1 MGIKFTAGLWLASI
15 VFGAWCAEI
24 SAAQISPQ
32 PAAADGSTPL
42 HNAVYQDDF
51 NQAKALLRAGANA
64 KAATRYGVTPL
75 SLACTNGNAAMIELL
90 LSAGADANEAL
101 PGGETALMTA
111 ARTGNA
117 DAVAA
122 LLRHGANVNAKDGW
136 RGQTALMWAA
146 AEGHAD
152 AVKVLLD
159 HGADQHMR
167 SQGAPARVNPATG
180 VVITAVTTEDG
191 APVASIKNAEV
202 SPLVMQNKT
211 PADAARAT
219 GGKAPESGKNADEN
233 KPAAGRGGGRAS
245 SGDFTPFLFAVRGG
259 HIDVVKVL
267 LAAGADPNETLG
279 DGTSALVLATTNARY
294 ELGAL
299 LLDKGA
305 SANADKQGWTALHQV
320 AWTRRPNIHKTP
332 AAIPSGNMDSLTFVK
347 VLVAHGAN
355 PNARETK
362 EPRDGNLGKLRRIGA
377 TPYLLAAKSADT
389 ELMRCLV
396 VNGADPILMTA
407 EKVSPLEAASGVGVY
422 RVSESPGSNEDAMEA
437 VLLAYEL
444 GSRDINWVD
453 DNGNT
458 AMHGAAMRGAN
469 PIVQFLFD
477 KGAKL
482 DVVNKIGWTPL
493 TVAEGV
499 FYPDVFKTEAQ
510 TEALLLKL
518 GAKKRV
524 VPEEVRY
531 AGMDKDGRETTVGG
545 GGDGAPAAKPKVDAT
560 KPPEG
565 KN

>member
-1 MGIKFTAGLWLASI
+1 MRIKFTAGLWLASI
-15 VFGAWCAEI
+15 ALCAWGF
-24 SAAQISPQ
+24 QISPQ
-32 PAAADGSTPL
+32 PAAADGSTRL

-51 NQAKALLRAGANA
+51 QQAQALLRAGANA

-90 LSAGADANEAL
+90 LNAGADANETL

-122 LLRHGANVNAKDGW
+122 LVRHGANVNAKEGW

-146 AEGHAD
+146 AEGHAA
-152 AVKVLLD
+152 AVRVLLD
-159 HGADQHMR
+159 HGADMHMR

-180 VVITAVTTEDG
+180 VVTTEDG
-191 APVASIKNAEV
+191 AQVVSI
-202 SPLVMQNKT
+202 
-211 PADAARAT
+211 AAPAT
-219 GGKAPESGKNADEN
+219 GGKATEAGKTAAEN
-233 KPAAGRGGGRAS
+233 RPAAGRGAGRALS
-245 SGDFTPFLFAVRGG
+245 SDFTPFLFAVRGG
-259 HIDVVKVL
+259 HIDVVKVQ

-305 SANADKQGWTALHQV
+305 NANADKQGWTALHQV

-396 VNGADPILMTA
+396 LNGADPTLMTA
-407 EKVSPLEAASGVGVY
+407 EKVTPLEAASGVGVY
-422 RVSESPGSNEDAMEA
+422 RVSESPGSNEDATEA

-444 GSRDINWVD
+444 GSRDVNWVD

-469 PIVQFLFD
+469 SIVQFLFD
-477 KGAKL
+477 KGAKI

-493 TVAEGV
+493 TIAEGV

-518 GAKKRV
+518 GAKKIV
-524 VPEEVRY
+524 VPEDVRY

-545 GGDGAPAAKPKVDAT
+545 GGDGAPAAKPKVDET
-560 KPPEG
+560 KPPSN

>member
-1 MGIKFTAGLWLASI
+1 MRIKFTAGLWLASI
-15 VFGAWCAEI
+15 AFCAWGW
-24 SAAQISPQ
+24 QISPQ

-42 HNAVYQDDF
+42 HNAVYRDDF
-51 NQAKALLRAGANA
+51 KQAEALLRAGANA

-75 SLACTNGNAAMIELL
+75 SLACTNGNAAMVELL
-90 LSAGADANEAL
+90 LNAGADANSAL
-101 PGGETALMTA
+101 PGGETTLMTA
-111 ARTGNA
+111 ARTGNE
-117 DAVAA
+117 DTVAA
-122 LLRHGANVNAKDGW
+122 LLRHGANVNAKDAW

-146 AEGHAD
+146 AEGHAA

-159 HGADQHMR
+159 HGADMHMR

-180 VVITAVTTEDG
+180 VVTIEDN
-191 APVASIKNAEV
+191 APTASIAV
-202 SPLVMQNKT
+202 
-211 PADAARAT
+211 AASIATAAT
-219 GGKAPESGKNADEN
+219 GGKAPESGKPAAETR
-233 KPAAGRGGGRAS
+233 PAAGRGAGRATS
-245 SGDFTPFLFAVRGG
+245 SDFTPFLFAVRGG
-259 HIDVVKVL
+259 HVDVVKVL

-294 ELGAL
+294 ELGAM

-305 SANADKQGWTALHQV
+305 NANADKQGWTALHQV

-396 VNGADPILMTA
+396 VNGADPTLMTA
-407 EKVSPLEAASGVGVY
+407 EKVTPLEAASGVGVY

-444 GSRDINWVD
+444 GSREINWVD

-469 PIVQFLFD
+469 SIVQFLFD

-493 TVAEGV
+493 TIAEGV

-524 VPEEVRY
+524 VPDEVRY

-545 GGDGAPAAKPKVDAT
+545 GGDGAPAAKPKVDAA
-560 KPPEG
+560 KPPES

>member
-1 MGIKFTAGLWLASI
+1 MGIKLTAGLWLGSI
-15 VFGAWCAEI
+15 AFCAWGW
-24 SAAQISPQ
+24 QNSPQ
-32 PAAADGSTPL
+32 PSAADSSTSL
-42 HNAVYQDDF
+42 HNAVYQDDLK
-51 NQAKALLRAGANA
+51 QAEALLRAGANA

-90 LSAGADANEAL
+90 LKAGADANAAL

-122 LLRHGANVNAKDGW
+122 LLRHGANVNAKEGW

-146 AEGHAD
+146 AEGHAEV
-152 AVKVLLD
+152 VKVLLD
-159 HGADQHMR
+159 HGADLHMR

-180 VVITAVTTEDG
+180 VVTTEDG
-191 APVASIKNAEV
+191 APAASI
-202 SPLVMQNKT
+202 
-211 PADAARAT
+211 AATAT
-219 GGKAPESGKNADEN
+219 GGKASESGKTADEN
-233 KPAAGRGGGRAS
+233 KPAAARTAGRAS
-245 SGDFTPFLFAVRGG
+245 SSDFTPILFAVRGG

-299 LLDKGA
+299 LLEKGA
-305 SANADKQGWTALHQV
+305 NANADKQGWTALHQV

-332 AAIPSGNMDSLTFVK
+332 AAVPSGNMDSLTFVR

-396 VNGADPILMTA
+396 VNGADPTLMTA
-407 EKVSPLEAASGVGVY
+407 EKVTPLEAASGVGVY

-444 GSRDINWVD
+444 GSREINWVD
-453 DNGNT
+453 ANGNT

-469 PIVQFLFD
+469 AIVQFLFD

-493 TVAEGV
+493 TIAEGV

-510 TEALLLKL
+510 TEALLVKL

-545 GGDGAPAAKPKVDAT
+545 GGDGAPAIKPKVDAT

>member
-1 MGIKFTAGLWLASI
+1 MGINFTAGIWLASI
-15 VFGAWCAEI
+15 AFCAWGM
-24 SAAQISPQ
+24 QSPQ

-42 HNAVYQDDF
+42 HNAVYQDDLK
-51 NQAKALLRAGANA
+51 QAEVLLRAGADA

-75 SLACTNGNAAMIELL
+75 SLACINGNAAMIELL
-90 LSAGADANEAL
+90 LKAGADANEAL
-101 PGGETALMTA
+101 PGGETVLMTA
-111 ARTGNA
+111 ARTGNPA
-117 DAVAA
+117 AVAA
-122 LLRHGANVNAKDGW
+122 LLRHGANVDARDAW

-146 AEGHAD
+146 AEGHAQ

-159 HGADQHMR
+159 HGADLHLR
-167 SQGAPARVNPATG
+167 AQGAAPRVNPATG
-180 VVITAVTTEDG
+180 LITTEDG
-191 APVASIKNAEV
+191 APVASIKNPETGNA
-202 SPLVMQNKT
+202 SS
-211 PADAARAT
+211 DAAPAPAGGRA
-219 GGKAPESGKNADEN
+219 G
-233 KPAAGRGGGRAS
+233 AAGRGAAGNRAAGGRGAARTS
-245 SGDFTPFLFAVRGG
+245 SSDFTPFLFAVRGG
-259 HIDVVKVL
+259 YIDVVKVL
-267 LAAGADPNETLG
+267 LAAGANPSETLG

-299 LLDKGA
+299 LLDEGA
-305 SANADKQGWTALHQV
+305 DVNADKQGWTALHQV

-347 VLVAHGAN
+347 VLVEHGAN

-396 VNGADPILMTA
+396 VNGADATLMTA
-407 EKVSPLEAASGVGVY
+407 EKVTPLEAASGVGVY

-437 VLLAYEL
+437 MLLAYEL
-444 GSRDINWVD
+444 GSRDVNWVD

-469 PIVQFLFD
+469 SIVQFLFD

-493 TVAEGV
+493 TIAEGV

-545 GGDGAPAAKPKVDAT
+545 GGGGDAAPAAKPKVDAA

>member
-1 MGIKFTAGLWLASI
+1 MGIKLTAGIWLASI
-15 VFGAWCAEI
+15 AFCAWGWQN
-24 SAAQISPQ
+24 SAVQNPQ
-32 PAAADGSTPL
+32 PVAADGSTPL
-42 HNAVYQDDF
+42 HEAVYQDDLK
-51 NQAKALLRAGANA
+51 QVQALLHAGANP
-64 KAATRYGVTPL
+64 KTATSYGVTPL
-75 SLACTNGNAAMIELL
+75 SLACINGNAAIVELL
-90 LSAGADANEAL
+90 LTAGADPNEAL

-111 ARTGNA
+111 SRTGNP

-146 AEGHAD
+146 AEGHAA

-159 HGADQHMR
+159 HGADMHMR

-180 VVITAVTTEDG
+180 VVTIEDG
-191 APVASIKNAEV
+191 GPAAPI
-202 SPLVMQNKT
+202 
-211 PADAARAT
+211 AALET
-219 GGKAPESGKNADEN
+219 GGKAPEPTKAADES
-233 KPAAGRGGGRAS
+233 KPTGGRAAGGRGAARAS
-245 SGDFTPFLFAVRGG
+245 SSDFTPFLFAVRGG

-299 LLDKGA
+299 LLDQGA
-305 SANADKQGWTALHQV
+305 NPNADKQGWTALHQV

-347 VLVAHGAN
+347 VLIAHGAN
-355 PNARETK
+355 PNARESK

-396 VNGADPILMTA
+396 VNGADATLMTA
-407 EKVSPLEAASGVGVY
+407 EKVTPLEAASGVGVY
-422 RVSESPGSNEDAMEA
+422 RVSESPGSNVDAMEA

-444 GSRDINWVD
+444 GSRDVNWVD

-469 PIVQFLFD
+469 PIVQFLID

-493 TVAEGV
+493 TIAEGV

-510 TEALLLKL
+510 TESLLLKL

-524 VPEEVRY
+524 VSEEVRY

-545 GGDGAPAAKPKVDAT
+545 GGDGAPPAKPKADAT
-560 KPPEG
+560 KPPES
-565 KN
+565 KPK